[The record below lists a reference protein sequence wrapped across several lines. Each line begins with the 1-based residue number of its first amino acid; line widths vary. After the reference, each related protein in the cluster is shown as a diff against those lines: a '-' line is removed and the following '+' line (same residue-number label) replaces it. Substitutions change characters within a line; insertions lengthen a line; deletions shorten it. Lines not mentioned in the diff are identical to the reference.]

1 VQPSEDALDRN
12 STMTLEAF
20 ADTIVPGDKRW
31 PGDRSV
37 AGVVTDAGAVQAGAI
52 EVLRMPASGLTDAI
66 LTQLA
71 TMLNGHAETVAVD
84 SGLTLDSSVPQFV
97 ALPYARRIA
106 LVAMLTAP
114 GHPER
119 DGWVLLAQLST
130 MAYDTAAHMHT
141 VDAIATGHPGLT
153 AMGFS
158 KPDAD
163 GLWRFPAYSYRRR
176 LADVHPATTA
186 SGSPA

>member
-1 VQPSEDALDRN
+1 VQPADDALDRN

-31 PGDRSV
+31 PDDRAV
-37 AGVVTDAGAVQAGAI
+37 AGVAAEAGAVGAGAI

-66 LTQLA
+66 LANLA
-71 TMLNGHAETVAVD
+71 TMLDGHARDAA
-84 SGLTLDSSVPQFV
+84 SGDELPGDDSVPGFV
-97 ALPYARRIA
+97 ALPFERRTA
-106 LVAMLTAP
+106 LVAELTAA

-130 MAYDTAAHMHT
+130 MAYDTAAHLHT
-141 VDAIATGHPGLT
+141 VDAIATGHPGLA
-153 AMGFS
+153 AMGFAA
-158 KPDAD
+158 PDAD
-163 GLWRFPAYSYRRR
+163 GLWRFPAYSYGRP
-176 LADVHPATTA
+176 LAELHPATTA

>member
-1 VQPSEDALDRN
+1 VQPADDALDRD

-31 PGDRSV
+31 PGDRAV
-37 AGVVTDAGAVQAGAI
+37 AGVVTDAGSVQAGAI
-52 EVLRMPASGLTDAI
+52 EVLRMPASGLPDAT
-66 LTQLA
+66 LTVLA
-71 TMLNGHAETVAVD
+71 TMLNGHAETLAVD
-84 SGLTLDSSVPQFV
+84 DGLTLDPSVPPFV
-97 ALPYARRIA
+97 ALPFARRMA
-106 LVAMLTAP
+106 VVAVLVAP
-114 GHPER
+114 GHPEK

-141 VDAIATGHPGLT
+141 VDAISTGHPGLA
-153 AMGFS
+153 AMGFA
-158 KPDAD
+158 KPDDD

-176 LADVHPATTA
+176 FADLHPATTA